1 MKKIIIIITF
11 LLFLT
16 TGCKQ
21 YNDLNELA
29 IIKSIGIDKKDEYTL
44 YAEIIEKI
52 DKDNN
57 PQTKIIETN
66 GKTMDD
72 LFTNIKTL
80 VNKEIYLS
88 HIDLIILS
96 DSLKNEDYKKIINYF
111 LNHKEF
117 RNDFLCVMSSEI
129 KNVLEK
135 SQYDEI
141 EKLIMTNKESKT
153 IIKINFE
160 EIIKNFLDNKKFI
173 ISKVIYDQDEIKFI
187 GNYEYY
193 NNKLERIEDEKAK
206 NRT

>member
-117 RNDFLCVMSSEI
+117 RNDFLCVMSGEI

>member
-72 LFTNIKTL
+72 LFTKIKTL

-117 RNDFLCVMSSEI
+117 RNDFLCVMSGEI